1 MIALSDGILVLEVYE
16 VGAYVASLAHG
27 GADVM
32 LRGDPSR
39 PTRGGMAFLAPFANR
54 VRGGTYY
61 FDGVRYE
68 LPRNEEGNAIHGLV
82 LGTAFDVT
90 DLGDNYVRLE
100 TSLEHPGYPSKLA
113 IAVEYIVR
121 GSLKARAEV
130 RNVGSRRAPVVVGWH
145 PYFVV
150 EGGWALEGEN
160 VKRCL
165 AIGKIPTGDLVEHVF
180 VPNGSYDDCFLVPSG
195 RLVLTSAHGRVEIS
209 SDNMK
214 YFQVYTGVPGAVAV
228 EPMSGA
234 PDAFNNGMGLTVL
247 EPGGSAEFE
256 FEVRYSGPSHP

>member
-1 MIALSDGILVLEVYE
+1 MIALSDGTLVLEVYE
-16 VGAYVASLAHG
+16 VGAYVASLTHG
-27 GADVM
+27 GVDVI

-54 VRGGTYY
+54 VKGGTYY

-68 LPRNEEGNAIHGLV
+68 LPKNEEGNAIHGLV
-82 LGTAFDVT
+82 LGARFEVA
-90 DLGDNYVRLE
+90 DLGDDYVRLE

-113 IAVEYIVR
+113 IAVEYRVR
-121 GSLKARAEV
+121 GSLRARAEV
-130 RNVGSRRAPVVVGWH
+130 RNLGGRRAPLVVGWH

-150 EGGWALEGEN
+150 EGGWALEGEG

-165 AIGKIPTGDLVEHVF
+165 AVGKIPTGDLVDHIF
-180 VPNGSYDDCFLVPSG
+180 VPNGNYDDCFLVPSG
-195 RLVLTSAHGRVEIS
+195 RLVLTSAHGRVEIA
-209 SDNMK
+209 SDNMR
-214 YFQVYTGVPGAVAV
+214 YFQIYTGVPGAVAV

-247 EPGGSAEFE
+247 EPGASAEFG
-256 FEVRYSGPSHP
+256 FEVKYSGPPHP